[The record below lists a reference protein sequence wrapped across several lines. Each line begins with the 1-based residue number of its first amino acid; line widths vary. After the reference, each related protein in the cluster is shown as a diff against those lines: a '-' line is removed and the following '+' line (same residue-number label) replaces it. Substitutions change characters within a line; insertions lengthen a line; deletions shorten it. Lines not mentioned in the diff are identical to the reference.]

1 MGLKT
6 WITGM
11 FLSATLSGQAQ
22 EAQPEA
28 TQQKQDTTE
37 VNAPAASITDV
48 AQHMQKV
55 RKSLTDKAHLNFNQQ
70 LNNEFGPNGSRIS
83 SSATIRQAAQQD
95 VSLVMPEMQAKLFNQ
110 DMQKILQEEFQ
121 TTMSDFQ
128 KRVEKRT
135 TELHTKYG
143 DFIANG
149 ATDNPNGIGIKGNH
163 LAFNFRLQ
171 YDMENN
177 RVFIKWEPQRVTKRL
192 TPLGKKLQS
201 KKSRKEIL
209 SEY

>member
-11 FLSATLSGQAQ
+11 LLSATLSGQAQ
-22 EAQPEA
+22 EAQPET

-135 TELHTKYG
+135 TELHNKYG

-149 ATDNPNGIGIKGNH
+149 AHDVQDDIKGGTF
-163 LAFNFRLQ
+163 AFDVRFR
-171 YDMENN
+171 YDDKTKQV
-177 RVFIKWEPQRVTKRL
+177 VFDWKPSPKRL

-201 KKSRKEIL
+201 KQSRKETL
-209 SEY
+209 SKY

>member
-149 ATDNPNGIGIKGNH
+149 AHDNQDDIKGGTF
-163 LAFNFRLQ
+163 AFDVRFR
-171 YDMENN
+171 YDDKTKQV
-177 RVFIKWEPQRVTKRL
+177 VFDWKPSPKRL

-201 KKSRKEIL
+201 KQSRKETL
-209 SEY
+209 SKY